1 MEHKMKKYLILVVFL
16 LTACQSNK
24 LLPKVTGE
32 LQPINTA
39 EVMKNEK

>member
-1 MEHKMKKYLILVVFL
+1 MKKYVILIAFL
-16 LTACQSNK
+16 LTACQSK
-24 LLPKVTGE
+24 PVLPPVSGE